1 MAWKVRI
8 RRVGFEPSKYSYV
21 CSKHFKKEDFTEP
34 SKDTPTV
41 YQKPR
46 LKRGAIPSL
55 FLRGE
60 SSEEVKSR
68 STATSLRALKPLK
81 ESPKKKLAASGG
93 ALLDETDTEMFLAQ
107 ADQPHEEQRVES
119 LTKQLDEAFSE
130 IRELEKRVF
139 TFERLSEDD
148 IKGYTNLSKRAFLR
162 LDKLINA
169 FRPLK
174 YWTGCEVVKISDKD
188 QLLIFLMKLK
198 LDVPLFDIAKRYDV
212 SRTTI
217 HNVFLTY
224 LYAVHEVLYQGLMKR
239 MPSLAKN
246 QGSMHES
253 FGEFTNCR
261 VIIDCT
267 EFRITTPRQDLNAAS
282 ASYSNYKHNLTGKFL
297 IGVAPNGTITFVS
310 DGYPGNTSDKVLTE
324 HCGVLNHLKVSNY
337 FIK

>member
-1 MAWKVRI
+1 MPRYCCEFGCYNNSEKNRDVSYHDFPSNKEQAVAWKVRI
-8 RRVGFEPSKYSYV
+8 FRVGFEPSKYSYV

-55 FLRGE
+55 FSRGE

-81 ESPKKKLAASGG
+81 ESSKKKLAASGG
-93 ALLDETDTEMFLAQ
+93 SLLDETDTEMFLAQ

-119 LTKQLDEAFSE
+119 LTKQLDEAFPE
-130 IRELEKRVF
+130 IRELENRVF

-224 LYAVHEVLYQGLMKR
+224 LYAVHEVLYKGLMKR
-239 MPSLAKN
+239 MPSLAKK
-246 QGSMHES
+246 
-253 FGEFTNCR
+253 
-261 VIIDCT
+261 
-267 EFRITTPRQDLNAAS
+267 PREYA
-282 ASYSNYKHNLTGKFL
+282 
-297 IGVAPNGTITFVS
+297 
-310 DGYPGNTSDKVLTE
+310 
-324 HCGVLNHLKVSNY
+324 
-337 FIK
+337 

>member
-1 MAWKVRI
+1 MPRYCCVFGCYNNSEKNRDVSYHDFSSNKEQAVAWKVRI
-8 RRVGFEPSKYSYV
+8 RRAGFYM
-21 CSKHFKKEDFTEP
+21 CSKHLKKEDFTEP

-60 SSEEVKSR
+60 SSEEGKSHL
-68 STATSLRALKPLK
+68 TATSLRALEPLK
-81 ESPKKKLAASGG
+81 ERPKKKLAASGG
-93 ALLDETDTEMFLAQ
+93 SLLDETDTEMFLAQ
-107 ADQPHEEQRVES
+107 ADQPHEEQGVES

-169 FRPLK
+169 FTTLK
-174 YWTGCEVVKISDKD
+174 YWTGCEVVKISEKD

-212 SRTTI
+212 RRTTI

-239 MPSLAKN
+239 MPSLEKK
-246 QGSMHES
+246 
-253 FGEFTNCR
+253 
-261 VIIDCT
+261 
-267 EFRITTPRQDLNAAS
+267 PREYA
-282 ASYSNYKHNLTGKFL
+282 
-297 IGVAPNGTITFVS
+297 
-310 DGYPGNTSDKVLTE
+310 
-324 HCGVLNHLKVSNY
+324 
-337 FIK
+337 